1 GGGAHEPARV
11 VAGASGCRATGVA
24 HPASWFAPLA
34 RSAGENGREAVLRDP
49 CPGIGERVAVVEDRE
64 DVAIANEPG
73 QGRGFVRRAG
83 LREYVAAGGP
93 AAHPVLERPVD
104 AGDGQRGEER
114 RADALVGPRSLQGPD
129 ERGDREAVE
138 EREARA
144 VHDPHAAERYG
155 RGRELARH
163 HLRARRGRAAPRGHG
178 P

>member
-1 GGGAHEPARV
+1 MFGFFFFFQAEDGIRDATVTGVQTCALPICANQE
-11 VAGASGCRATGVA
+11 ATGVA

-104 AGDGQRGEER
+104 AGDRQR
-114 RADALVGPRSLQGPD
+114 
-129 ERGDREAVE
+129 
-138 EREARA
+138 
-144 VHDPHAAERYG
+144 
-155 RGRELARH
+155 
-163 HLRARRGRAAPRGHG
+163 
-178 P
+178 